1 VVVLVALAI
10 GTTARAQDV
19 TTHPEMRRVGGG
31 VYVPFY
37 RVQDEQDS
45 RVEPFLLD
53 LRPVTNGEF
62 LDFVRREPRWQ
73 RSRAS
78 ELFTD
83 DSYLSGWSSDLDPG
97 HAVSLQQPV
106 TFVSYFAASAYCA
119 SLGKRLPSEA
129 EWEWAAYPSG
139 TDSHSEEAVT
149 ARILA
154 FYSRPRGSLPEVGG
168 TPANQW
174 GIQDLHG
181 VIWEWVEDFNA
192 SFAAAD
198 NRQDGDREL
207 GRICGGAAIGADD
220 VKNYAA
226 FMRFAF
232 RTSLEARYAI
242 HQLGFRC
249 ARSLE

>member
-1 VVVLVALAI
+1 VVLVALAI
-10 GTTARAQDV
+10 GTTARAQDARALSG
-19 TTHPEMRRVGGG
+19 MRRVGGG

-37 RVQDEQDS
+37 RVQDEGDI

-62 LDFVRREPRWQ
+62 LDFVRSQPRWQ

-83 DSYLSGWSSDLDPG
+83 ASYLSSWSSDLGLGED
-97 HAVSLQQPV
+97 VSVQQPV

-129 EWEWAAYPSG
+129 EWEWAAYPSSA
-139 TDSHSEEAVT
+139 DSHSEDAIA
-149 ARILA
+149 ARLLA
-154 FYSRPRGSLPEVGG
+154 FYSRPRGRLPEVGE
-168 TPANQW
+168 TLANQW

-207 GRICGGAAIGADD
+207 GRVCGGAAIGADD

-242 HQLGFRC
+242 HHLGFRC